1 MPSIINAATSGGLIS
16 TADTSGVL
24 QLQTASTAALTVSA
38 TQQVQVNTGG
48 SAAAPVIS
56 KSDDINTGIFF
67 PAADTIAFAE
77 GGTESMRIDSSGNL
91 LVGTTTPLAN
101 EKFNVTS
108 GTNAITGL
116 ISATNASQSNDI
128 FRINSARNT
137 TDGTYNSFSVYNTG
151 SSAYKFVLTD
161 GGNISTF
168 GGQIT
173 FPATQNASSN
183 ANTLDDYEEGT
194 WTPSYFADGTA
205 GTTTYGAQAGSYVKI
220 GNSVWLEIYLSW
232 SGQTGTGNG
241 VIGNLPFTPNSYSPD
256 SRGFVAVFAYGGISY
271 TGGYYEIL
279 NTSSSY
285 LELYTNNGGTIASA
299 PKATVGQIRLQCFYR
314 TAS

>member
-1 MPSIINAATSGGLIS
+1 MTTIINASSSAGLVQ
-16 TADTSGVL
+16 TADTSAIL
-24 QLQTASTAALTVSA
+24 QLQTGSTAAV
-38 TQQVQVNTGG
+38 
-48 SAAAPVIS
+48 
-56 KSDDINTGIFF
+56 
-67 PAADTIAFAE
+67 TIDA
-77 GGTESMRIDSSGNL
+77 SQNV
-91 LVGTTTPLAN
+91 LVGATSTLAS

-128 FRINSARNT
+128 LRINAARNT
-137 TDGTYNSFSVYNTG
+137 TNGSYNALAYYNTG
-151 SSAYKFVLTD
+151 ASAYKFVVTD

-173 FPATQNASSN
+173 FPATQSASSN

-232 SGQTGTGNG
+232 TGQTGTGNG

-256 SRGFVAVFAYGGISY
+256 SRGFVAVFAYGGITY

-279 NTSSSY
+279 NTGSSY

-299 PKATVGQIRLQCFYR
+299 PKVTVGQIRLQCFYR